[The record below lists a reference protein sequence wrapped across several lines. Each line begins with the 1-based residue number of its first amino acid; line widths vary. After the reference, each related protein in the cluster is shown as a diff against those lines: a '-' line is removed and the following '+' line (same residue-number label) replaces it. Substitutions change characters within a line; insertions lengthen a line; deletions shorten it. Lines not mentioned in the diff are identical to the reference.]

1 MISYTLF
8 KGADNRRFL
17 PALMLFCC
25 WFIPHSSVAA
35 DGMNLHT
42 AIDLTL
48 RQHPELRV
56 FKVRQQQ
63 LEGARQT
70 AALKPALEMELEVEN
85 FAGSDNFQS
94 LDSAETTVALSSVIE
109 LGSQR
114 KNRIAAIDARQQRLD
129 VEQQIQALEL
139 MAETTRRFITLL
151 AAQAYRQLAKEAES
165 LAQSSLQAVQ
175 RRVKEGASPRAEA
188 LRAEAALAQAQLAIA
203 QANSEME
210 IAKLRLVEMWAGDIA
225 AVDRASG
232 DLLQLPKPQSQQE
245 FVNRLQNNAH
255 MQRLANEVMIRQ
267 AELKLAKADA
277 GTDVQWRIGVKQF
290 QANDET
296 AMVAGVSVP
305 LFSARRHRGDIA
317 EAEAN
322 LTEAQVQRQAA
333 QLQLRTHLLTLLT
346 ANRTRYEKVHQL
358 RNDIIPLLQQAQADA
373 ESSYRRGLYSYLEL
387 VAARQDLI
395 QAQRTLIDTSADA
408 LNLQADIEQL
418 TAEPL
423 SLSSYS
429 AIEPEVSQ

>member
-1 MISYTLF
+1 MFSYTLF
-8 KGADNRRFL
+8 IGADYRRFL
-17 PALMLFCC
+17 PALMVCC
-25 WFIPHSSVAA
+25 WLIPYSSLAA
-35 DGMNLHT
+35 GDLNLHT

-56 FKVRQQQ
+56 FTVRQQQ
-63 LEGARQT
+63 LQGARQT
-70 AALKPALEMELEVEN
+70 AALKPALEVELEVEN
-85 FAGSDNFQS
+85 FAGSDNFKS
-94 LDSAETTVALSSVIE
+94 FDSTETTVALSSAVE
-109 LGSQR
+109 LGNQR
-114 KNRIAAIDARQQRLD
+114 KSRVAAIDARQQRLD

-139 MAETTRRFITLL
+139 MAETTRRFVTLL
-151 AAQAYRQLAKEAES
+151 AAQAYRQLAIEAEA
-165 LAQSSLQAVQ
+165 LAQRSLQAVQ

-188 LRAEAALAQAQLAIA
+188 LRAEAALAQAQLAIS
-203 QANSEME
+203 QAASEAE

-225 AVDRASG
+225 AFNRASG
-232 DLLQLPKPQSQQE
+232 DLLKLPKPQSQQE
-245 FVNRLQNNAH
+245 LINRLQSNAR
-255 MQRLANEVMIRQ
+255 MQRLVNEVMIRQ

-277 GTDVQWRIGVKQF
+277 GTDVRWRIGVKQF

-305 LFSARRHRGDIA
+305 LFSGRRHRGDIA

-346 ANRTRYEKVHQL
+346 ANRTHYEKVQQL
-358 RNDIIPLLQQAQADA
+358 RDEIIPLLQQAQADA
-373 ESSYRRGLYSYLEL
+373 ESAYRRGLYSYLEL

-395 QAQRTLIDTSADA
+395 EAQRTLIDTSADA

-423 SLSSYS
+423 SSSSYS
-429 AIEPEVSQ
+429 AIAPEVNQ